1 MTAIQ
6 SIAGEMYTNDVN
18 KFDILPNGVLELFK
32 CPITKDYF
40 TMPVC
45 IGSGMIYDK
54 SAIIEW
60 LSKND
65 TDPLTGLKIQP
76 QELKLIPMCNY
87 ILCMKCIVVD
97 QDVVKF
103 YNPYGYLADLLN
115 LVYET
120 LMSNELDVNSWFIR
134 SDCSKLEKIIPGRI
148 VKKTHIKSMDLR
160 DLFMC
165 SLADAPIVEQANGFN
180 YKYYS
185 INECLTTCC
194 LTNKQLYKHALLT
207 KHGALIHEQCLII
220 NESPLSCGGKLSDDS
235 HHVLN
240 MRPVVNLDMLD
251 VKSADDFKLTIDEL
265 DIAVIST
272 LDDPIINI
280 HACVRPSRQI
290 YISIKNTEKFTDWYL
305 QCKSSEEHMY
315 IKYSSYV
322 PTAYIKN
329 KLQEFY
335 RQIINNIS
343 DAHTQLIAFKNS
355 LEIPNSENTYVNDFS
370 YMTIT
375 QTKYFNRYNKMTYFC
390 LSHFDYVIIRN
401 ATFECCNFTGAT
413 GKIIF
418 VNCKF
423 GVPNQSI
430 NVFYKSDLDMRFI
443 NCKFSDESAKALP
456 EKYQSLFD

>member
-1 MTAIQ
+1 
-6 SIAGEMYTNDVN
+6 
-18 KFDILPNGVLELFK
+18 
-32 CPITKDYF
+32 
-40 TMPVC
+40 
-45 IGSGMIYDK
+45 
-54 SAIIEW
+54 
-60 LSKND
+60 
-65 TDPLTGLKIQP
+65 
-76 QELKLIPMCNY
+76 
-87 ILCMKCIVVD
+87 MKCIVID

-115 LVYET
+115 LVYKT
-120 LMSNELDVNSWFIR
+120 LESNELDFDDWFIQNH
-134 SDCSKLEKIIPGRI
+134 CSKLEKIIPNRI

-165 SLADAPIVEQANGFN
+165 DLADASVVEQASGFN

-207 KHGALIHEQCLII
+207 EHGALIHEQCLII
-220 NESPLSCGGKLSDDS
+220 NESPLSCGDKLSDDT
-235 HHVLN
+235 HRVLN

-265 DIAVIST
+265 DLHVIST

-329 KLQEFY
+329 RLQEF
-335 RQIINNIS
+335 Q
-343 DAHTQLIAFKNS
+343 F
-355 LEIPNSENTYVNDFS
+355 
-370 YMTIT
+370 
-375 QTKYFNRYNKMTYFC
+375 
-390 LSHFDYVIIRN
+390 
-401 ATFECCNFTGAT
+401 
-413 GKIIF
+413 
-418 VNCKF
+418 
-423 GVPNQSI
+423 
-430 NVFYKSDLDMRFI
+430 
-443 NCKFSDESAKALP
+443 LP
-456 EKYQSLFD
+456 LL